1 MLDIWSASSNLWQF
15 SECSDIFFLLIYFFY
30 FLSIYIYF
38 CIFSPSFSDFL
49 FTWSY
54 KNKKQQTQFLQ
65 QNKQP
70 LLLLFDNEASG
81 IGKLKIKIG
90 PLQELK
96 LAP

>member
-1 MLDIWSASSNLWQF
+1 
-15 SECSDIFFLLIYFFY
+15 
-30 FLSIYIYF
+30 
-38 CIFSPSFSDFL
+38 L